1 MVPCSASRTLRPIEE
16 PPPIGQTM
24 SEETERLVWIDLEMT
39 GLDVSKESIIEI
51 ATVVTDGELN
61 ILAQGPNLAVKVDD
75 GLLDGMDEWN
85 TSHHAASGLVERVKT
100 VGVSIEEAEQ
110 RTLEFL
116 QTWVEKGTAP
126 LCGNSVWNDKKF
138 MEKEMPDLVEYLH
151 YRMIDVS
158 TVKELA
164 RRWYP
169 DVGRYEKKGAHLAL
183 DDILESIEELRYFR
197 TRVFKQ

>member
-1 MVPCSASRTLRPIEE
+1 
-16 PPPIGQTM
+16 M
-24 SEETERLVWIDLEMT
+24 SEAEERLVWIDLEMT
-39 GLDVSKESIIEI
+39 GLDVTKESIIEI

-61 ILAQGPNLAVKVDD
+61 IIAQGPNLAINVEES
-75 GLLDGMDEWN
+75 LLAGMDEWN
-85 TSHHAASGLVERVKT
+85 TSHHTSSGLVERVRQE
-100 VGVSIEEAEQ
+100 GVSIEEAEE
-110 RTLEFL
+110 RTLQFL
-116 QTWVEKGTAP
+116 QEWVPEGRAP

-138 MEKEMPDLVEYLH
+138 MEKEMPKLVEHLH

-169 DVGRYEKKGAHLAL
+169 EVGRYEKKGAHLAL

-197 TRVFKQ
+197 SKVFKQ

>member
-1 MVPCSASRTLRPIEE
+1 
-16 PPPIGQTM
+16 M
-24 SEETERLVWIDLEMT
+24 SEAEERLVWIDLEMT
-39 GLDVSKESIIEI
+39 GLDVTKESIIEI

-61 ILAQGPNLAVKVDD
+61 IIAQGPNLAINVEES
-75 GLLDGMDEWN
+75 LLAGMDEWN
-85 TSHHAASGLVERVKT
+85 TSHHTSSGLVERVRQE
-100 VGVSIEEAEQ
+100 GVSIEEAEE
-110 RTLEFL
+110 RTLQFL
-116 QTWVEKGTAP
+116 QEWVPEGRAP

-138 MEKEMPDLVEYLH
+138 MEKEMPKLVEHLH

-169 DVGRYEKKGAHLAL
+169 AVGRYEKKGAHLAL

-197 TRVFKQ
+197 SKVFKE